1 MNNSLKIKEI
11 SIDYKDYIL
20 NFQTYEPELKR
31 FLLEDSLNDQNQ
43 KISKTFL
50 LFKENFLIGYIT
62 LMCDSLRLEGDLKQ
76 DFKTKNIQYKSLP
89 AVKIGRL
96 AIDNRYQRQGFGK
109 VLVKL
114 ALISAKRIF
123 SKYCGCRF
131 IILDAKRNREPKKDS
146 LHFYKALNFKILKER
161 EKGAT
166 PMYLDVVLE

>member
-1 MNNSLKIKEI
+1 MNDSLKIKEV

-31 FLLEDSLNDQNQ
+31 FLLEDALNDQNL

-50 LFKENFLIGYIT
+50 LFKDDFLIGYIT
-62 LMCDSLRLEGDLKQ
+62 LMCDSLRLGGDLKQ

-89 AVKIGRL
+89 ALKIGRL
-96 AIDNRYQRQGFGK
+96 AIDDRYQKQGFGK

-131 IILDAKRNREPKKDS
+131 IILDAKRNKEPEKDS

-161 EKGAT
+161 EKGTT
-166 PMYLDVVLE
+166 PMYFDTVLE